1 MYEIAPVRPSEPLGD
16 EIARRL
22 RFLVVTGRLAPGT
35 HLVEDRLA
43 KDFDVSR
50 GPIRDALR
58 LLTAEGLLES
68 RRRGTYVTGFTADDI
83 EELYSLREAMESLA
97 LTLAMGRSE
106 AASWA
111 ALDEPVR
118 AMRRAADAADTEAF
132 AAADLDFHSRFYQ
145 LSGHRRL
152 ISVWEHYRPTFSVLL
167 AITNAQDLDLHP
179 AAGAHATLL
188 ERVRAGDLADA
199 VTELAAH
206 LLGSKERL
214 LRAHGEP
221 SS

>member
-83 EELYSLREAMESLA
+83 QELYSLREAMESLA

-118 AMRRAADAADTEAF
+118 AMRQAADAADTEAF
-132 AAADLDFHSRFYQ
+132 AAADLDFHSRFYH

-152 ISVWEHYRPTFSVLL
+152 ISVWEHYRP
-167 AITNAQDLDLHP
+167 
-179 AAGAHATLL
+179 
-188 ERVRAGDLADA
+188 
-199 VTELAAH
+199 
-206 LLGSKERL
+206 
-214 LRAHGEP
+214 
-221 SS
+221 